1 MQGNSYWH
9 CRLPFDTIDLLH
21 RPLSSHFVPNRP
33 LAVFLTTLP
42 LQTIFKKMAKKDLKG
57 DINGTPEFNNGFDI
71 NADEAQSG
79 STHLNEPVAEESELE
94 KLKEELKEAKDK
106 HLRLAA
112 EFDNYKRRN
121 ARERVE
127 LIQTAGRDV
136 ISGLLE
142 ILDDIDRAQKQ
153 WDANGDLPQ
162 IKEGVSLIFNKLRN
176 QLQAKGLKPME
187 SIGKD
192 FNPDLHEAISEIP
205 APSEDLKGKV
215 LDEVVQGYYLNDKI
229 IRHAKVVV
237 GK

>member
-1 MQGNSYWH
+1 M
-9 CRLPFDTIDLLH
+9 
-21 RPLSSHFVPNRP
+21 
-33 LAVFLTTLP
+33 
-42 LQTIFKKMAKKDLKG
+42 MAKKDVKG
-57 DINGTPEFNNGFDI
+57 EVNGASEINNGFDI
-71 NADEAQSG
+71 NADEALSG

-94 KLKEELKEAKDK
+94 KVKDELKEAKDK

-121 ARERVE
+121 ARERIE

-142 ILDDIDRAQKQ
+142 ILDDMDRAQKQ
-153 WDANGDLPQ
+153 SANIDDVQQ
-162 IKEGVSLIFNKLRN
+162 IKEGVSLIFNKLKN
-176 QLQAKGLKPME
+176 QLQAKGLRPME

-205 APSEDLKGKV
+205 APTSELKGKI
-215 LDEVVQGYYLNDKI
+215 LDEVIQGYYLNDKI